1 MFGGNTKLAEI
12 NEKNSDTL
20 EIPFTVPQGGSLVD
34 IRITNN
40 SEKSKVLIDNA
51 KIIDGKTGKS
61 VKNVKLQY
69 KFIPNSVASR
79 FENLMISRSF
89 IQRQIYLNDGFQM
102 FKDNWLIGAGGGHGR
117 ALFLHTSP
125 TVLVH
130 AIPCIFSAGCGR
142 DRHNWVD
149 SPDNAAVINCCT
161 VYYGI

>member
-1 MFGGNTKLAEI
+1 
-12 NEKNSDTL
+12 
-20 EIPFTVPQGGSLVD
+20 VPQGGSLVD

-89 IQRQIYLNDGFQM
+89 IQRQIYLMTDFRCS
-102 FKDNWLIGAGGGHGR
+102 KIIG
-117 ALFLHTSP
+117 
-125 TVLVH
+125 
-130 AIPCIFSAGCGR
+130 
-142 DRHNWVD
+142 
-149 SPDNAAVINCCT
+149 
-161 VYYGI
+161 